1 MDPAVEHVPG
11 PFLAKATPLL
21 EEERDAG
28 RIQDLMVSILAPRV
42 AELETEAFQRRLE
55 GRSQP
60 RRRGRERQVAGTKG
74 DA

>member
-1 MDPAVEHVPG
+1 VDPAVEHVPG

-60 RRRGRERQVAGTKG
+60 RRRGRERQAAGNEG
-74 DA
+74 GA